1 MKRVK
6 HLFVL
11 SLTGCLL
18 VASLL
23 SSCTGIHEPR
33 SVPSAGE
40 LQPDTSGAES
50 PPTTRVQVGW
60 LPGTGSIFMG
70 GLRPAVKSMICI
82 SPPQHILQ
90 RPLVRTPW

>member
-1 MKRVK
+1 MKRVT

-23 SSCTGIHEPR
+23 SSCTGIHGPM

-40 LQPDTSGAES
+40 PQPDASGAE
-50 PPTTRVQVGW
+50 PLPTTRVQVGMASW
-60 LPGTGSIFMG
+60 YG
-70 GLRPAVKSMICI
+70 K
-82 SPPQHILQ
+82 
-90 RPLVRTPW
+90 

>member
-23 SSCTGIHEPR
+23 SSCTGRHGPML
-33 SVPSAGE
+33 VPSAE
-40 LQPDTSGAES
+40 EPQPDVSGTES
-50 PPTTRVQVGW
+50 PPTTSVQVGLASW
-60 LPGTGSIFMG
+60 YGNYFMG
-70 GLRPAVKSMICI
+70 GLRLVVKYIICI
-82 SPPQHILQ
+82 SPPPRI
-90 RPLVRTPW
+90 